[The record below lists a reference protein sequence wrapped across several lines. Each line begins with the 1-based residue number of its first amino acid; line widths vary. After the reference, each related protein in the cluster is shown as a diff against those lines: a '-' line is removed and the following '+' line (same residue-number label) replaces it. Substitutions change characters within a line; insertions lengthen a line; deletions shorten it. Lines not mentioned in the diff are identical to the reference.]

1 MTEQISIRL
10 DKDVLGWL
18 RLKALEE
25 NRSLSNM
32 IAVLLKEAMEKD
44 GEKQVCRIGA
54 KEILDSE
61 GKRKTLSNF

>member
-44 GEKQVCRIGA
+44 GEK
-54 KEILDSE
+54 
-61 GKRKTLSNF
+61 